1 MCTLNQTSLAQRS
14 RLSGRLTLYFSPL
27 TAAFYQLLMSEL
39 DRLGFI
45 SQYVTVKIGCLG
57 HYLTESIR
65 ALQATTQQ
73 STVVE
78 NN

>member
-1 MCTLNQTSLAQRS
+1 M
-14 RLSGRLTLYFSPL
+14 YFSPL